1 MSTLWQMIVMKK
13 KDDYID
19 LLVKFDH
26 PDAGPFPQDKNFA
39 LQLLIS
45 EAYDYEKNFQR
56 IPNGSLGR
64 AIPHEKYLP
73 DDLEEL
79 VDTYIKDVLI
89 YKAENLPWD
98 ETEAHEKMDTLCI
111 EDGLDEDHEDWDYTW
126 QEHWRAFWQDYN
138 RIPWAIYRITMTDP
152 KWADHLKKY
161 QEFDSAGFS
170 TGSDYV
176 NENVKIEVPDPS
188 DISDYLSTERKRWE
202 DTLDEIVEKTE
213 DPVTKKSLRNLWKII
228 VGSKK

>member
-1 MSTLWQMIVMKK
+1 MSTLWQMTVMKK

-26 PDAGPFPQDKNFA
+26 PDAGSFPQDKNFA

-45 EAYDYEKNFQR
+45 EAYDYEKKFQR
-56 IPNGSLGR
+56 IPNGPLGR

-73 DDLEEL
+73 DDLDEL

-89 YKAENLPWD
+89 YETQNLPWD
-98 ETEAHEKMDTLCI
+98 ESEAHAKMDALCI
-111 EDGLDEDHEDWDYTW
+111 KDGLDEDHEDWDYTW
-126 QEHWRAFWQDYN
+126 QEHWRDFWKDYN